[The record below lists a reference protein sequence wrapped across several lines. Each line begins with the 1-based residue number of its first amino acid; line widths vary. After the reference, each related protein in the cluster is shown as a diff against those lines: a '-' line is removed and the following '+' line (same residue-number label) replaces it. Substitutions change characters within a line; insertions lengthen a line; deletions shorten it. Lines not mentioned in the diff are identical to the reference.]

1 MVPAGTPADVVA
13 KLSADTGRVLKLPEV
28 QGKLLSQGLYAA
40 PSTPAQFDAHIKSE
54 MARYARIVKEA
65 GIKAD

>member
-1 MVPAGTPADVVA
+1 
-13 KLSADTGRVLKLPEV
+13 VLKLPEI

-40 PSTPAQFDAHIKSE
+40 PSTPEQFTAHIRAE
-54 MARYARIVKEA
+54 TARYAKIVKEA